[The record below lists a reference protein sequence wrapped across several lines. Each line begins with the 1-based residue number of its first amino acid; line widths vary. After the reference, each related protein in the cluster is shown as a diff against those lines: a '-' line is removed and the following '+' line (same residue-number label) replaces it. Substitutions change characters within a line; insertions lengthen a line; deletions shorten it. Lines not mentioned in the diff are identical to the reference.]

1 MKSRGHWGRR
11 ASFGARVLLTSIVAT
26 VAGLGLLCGTAL
38 GQDEPQFTA
47 EFKLKDC
54 KFTTVG
60 ANPYFILKP
69 GYQLILENRE
79 TAQRVVKTVLNET
92 ETIVLPGIGPV
103 QTRVLREQH
112 YENGRLVE
120 VSTNFFAICTKTNDV
135 FYFGEQV
142 DIFNPNGRK
151 THDGSW
157 RAGLRGA
164 RPGIIMPGTFL
175 LGSRY
180 FQEQAPG
187 VAMDMAEHVEMGL
200 RVETEA
206 GTFKGCVR
214 VIETTPLEPG
224 TESEKIYCPGVGQ
237 VDDDG
242 LRLVRINGR
251 SDD

>member
-1 MKSRGHWGRR
+1 MKS
-11 ASFGARVLLTSIVAT
+11 RVLLTSMVAT
-26 VAGLGLLCGTAL
+26 VAGLGLLTGTAL
-38 GQDEPQFTA
+38 GQGEDSQFTT
-47 EFKLKDC
+47 EFMLKDC
-54 KFTTVG
+54 KFTTIG

-151 THDGSW
+151 THEGSW
-157 RAGLRGA
+157 RAGVRGA

-224 TESEKIYCPGVGQ
+224 AESEKIYCPGVGQ

-242 LRLVRINGR
+242 LRLIRINGG
-251 SDD
+251 SGD